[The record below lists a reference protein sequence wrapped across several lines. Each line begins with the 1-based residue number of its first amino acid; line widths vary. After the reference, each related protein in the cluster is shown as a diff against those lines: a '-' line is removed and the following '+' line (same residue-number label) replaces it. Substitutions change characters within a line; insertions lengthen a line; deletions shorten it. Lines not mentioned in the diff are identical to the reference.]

1 MKKLRINPKDLD
13 LHPCYSQYDIW
24 YNVRD
29 YETCQQVRFYTHAKI
44 NSHGHRKG
52 ELYEIPVYIKDMNA
66 TRQKHGLRPNAKPNL
81 RRVIRLS
88 YKGKTVNLLCAHLVF
103 RIGWTFPIE
112 DPHHNVI
119 DHISQDT
126 LDDRR
131 NNLQILPA
139 SENSRTPACHEARLR
154 NLGLANRLNK
164 GLNNTQRHEVK
175 AHRQRIFNLTGHMPS
190 FEDAMRDLGIKKGS
204 LTP

>member
-1 MKKLRINPKDLD
+1 MKPRINPKDLD
-13 LHPCYSQYDIW
+13 LHPCFSHLDIW

-29 YETCQQVRFYTHAKI
+29 YETCQQVRCYTRAKG
-44 NSHGHRKG
+44 NNQYHRKG
-52 ELYEIPVYIKDMNA
+52 EFYEIPVYLLDPA
-66 TRQKHGLRPNAKPNL
+66 LTRRKHGIQPNAKKML
-81 RRVIRLS
+81 RRVISVS
-88 YKGKTVNLLCAHLVF
+88 YKGKKVHLYCSHLVF
-103 RIGWTFPIE
+103 KIGWTFPIPNPRLE
-112 DPHHNVI
+112 VI
-119 DHISQDT
+119 DHISKDT

-131 NNLQILPA
+131 NNLRIMSA
-139 SENSRTPACHEARLR
+139 KENVNTPACHEARLR

-190 FEDAMRDLGIKKGS
+190 FEDAMRDLGIKKVS